1 MLQRGRPTNSIKAVK
16 AIVLLPTYTE
26 NLALP
31 AIAAVHCA
39 AVPYE
44 HSRLYNWLYE
54 PSQMSLERLPSV
66 AYDREGW
73 QKLDWLQNSTLFIY
87 LFTSWWFLV
96 PAAPIATN
104 PRNEWDRQTDIL
116 LHRHTMQ
123 AVPITHTMTILILC
137 VTGFGFSSSS
147 VNCHAFASCWIC
159 SIGRLPRDSCTL
171 TVSNKLLQYW

>member
-31 AIAAVHCA
+31 AIAAVHRA

-44 HSRLYNWLYE
+44 HSQLYNWLYE

-87 LFTSWWFLV
+87 LL
-96 PAAPIATN
+96 A
-104 PRNEWDRQTDIL
+104 DD
-116 LHRHTMQ
+116 
-123 AVPITHTMTILILC
+123 
-137 VTGFGFSSSS
+137 FSYPP
-147 VNCHAFASCWIC
+147 H
-159 SIGRLPRDSCTL
+159 P
-171 TVSNKLLQYW
+171 

>member
-44 HSRLYNWLYE
+44 HNRLYNWAQPNVTWAVTLGSIWSWGMTKVRLITKLY
-54 PSQMSLERLPSV
+54 S
-66 AYDREGW
+66 
-73 QKLDWLQNSTLFIY
+73 IY